1 MYGFLSMISNPTSQT
16 AADKALLFIKKQGGT
31 IRTAEALKGGIHPRV
46 FYFLRDHGQI
56 EQVSRG
62 IYRLAELPPIA
73 NPDLVAVAL
82 RVPRSV
88 ICLVSAL
95 AFHHLT
101 TQIPHRVAVAL
112 PRGMETPRVDF
123 PPLSVHRFAGPAYE
137 AGIENHE
144 IDGVEVRVY
153 SPEKTIADCFKFR
166 NKLGMDIVLEALRLY
181 KEQQPF
187 KVEELLHFART
198 CRVSKVM
205 KPYLEVLL

>member
-1 MYGFLSMISNPTSQT
+1 MSKKQTTQT
-16 AADKALLFIKKQGGT
+16 AADKALLLIKKQGGV
-31 IRTAEALKGGIHPRV
+31 IRTAEALRGGIHPRV
-46 FYFLRDHGQI
+46 LYALRDQGQI
-56 EQVSRG
+56 EQLGRG
-62 IYRLAELPPIA
+62 TYRLAELPPLA

-82 RVPRSV
+82 RIPRGV

-112 PRGMETPRVDF
+112 PRGAETPRIDF
-123 PPLSVHRFAGPAYE
+123 PPISVHRFAGAAYD
-137 AGIENHE
+137 AGIEGHR

-181 KEQQPF
+181 KDQQPF
-187 KVEELLHFART
+187 KVDELLRFGRA
-198 CRVSKVM
+198 CRVNMVM
-205 KPYLEVLL
+205 KPYLEAML